1 MKRKPSLSRVLFD
14 IFNTIFMVFIF
25 IIMVYPFLYTFNYSI
40 SSPGML
46 RGSLVLLPV
55 GINFSSYAILFSDNT
70 ILRALL
76 LSISRSMIGPV
87 GMMFVTGMGG
97 YAISKKDLI
106 FGKFFRFAIF
116 FTMYFSAGIIPIYM
130 LMKTLGLT
138 NNYLVYILPMLVS
151 PFNMVLVKT
160 YIESLPNEIEDAIFI
175 DGGTE
180 FDAYF
185 KIIFFITLPV
195 NAAIMLFTAI
205 AHWNSFMDVQLYNY
219 ASPNLHTLQY
229 VLYNVL
235 GKKISQSLES
245 AKNLGQVK
253 ANAQSIKM
261 AISVITI
268 VPIMMLY
275 PLLQKYFISGMMIGS
290 IKA

>member
-1 MKRKPSLSRVLFD
+1 
-14 IFNTIFMVFIF
+14 
-25 IIMVYPFLYTFNYSI
+25 
-40 SSPGML
+40 
-46 RGSLVLLPV
+46 
-55 GINFSSYAILFSDNT
+55 
-70 ILRALL
+70 
-76 LSISRSMIGPV
+76 
-87 GMMFVTGMGG
+87 
-97 YAISKKDLI
+97 
-106 FGKFFRFAIF
+106 
-116 FTMYFSAGIIPIYM
+116 
-130 LMKTLGLT
+130 
-138 NNYLVYILPMLVS
+138 
-151 PFNMVLVKT
+151 MVLVKT